1 MQEIPAKIYDITM
14 TLESDMLIWPGNA
27 PVSIEPV
34 KRIAEGSSSNVSLL
48 HVGTHSGTHVDA
60 PYHFVEGA
68 PGIDSIPLEVL
79 AGPAR
84 LVQLPE
90 VERIDRTLLEKLDLS
105 GVSRLL
111 LGTRNSALLRQPE
124 HTPDYVSLSESG
136 ARYLVEM
143 GIKLV
148 GIDYLSIEEYKKEGY
163 PTHRTLLES
172 GVVIV
177 EGLNLSGVPSG
188 DYELLCLPLKLKGAD
203 GAPARA
209 FLRELNKKGE

>member
-1 MQEIPAKIYDITM
+1 MKKLYDVSM
-14 TLESDMLIWPGNA
+14 TIQPEMLIWPGNA
-27 PVSIEPV
+27 PVSYEPV
-34 KRIAEGSSSNVSLL
+34 KRIAEGDSSNVSLL

-68 PGIDSIPLEVL
+68 AGIDSIPPEVL
-79 AGPAR
+79 VGPAR

-90 VERIDRTLLEKLDLS
+90 VDRIDQALLETLGLS
-105 GVSRLL
+105 SVGRLL

-124 HTPDYVSLSESG
+124 HTTDYIPVSEDG
-136 ARYLVEM
+136 ACYLVEM

-163 PTHRTLLES
+163 PTHRTLLKA

-177 EGLNLSGVPSG
+177 EGLDLSGVPAG
-188 DYELLCLPLKLKGAD
+188 NYELLCLPLKLKNAD
-203 GAPARA
+203 GSPARV
-209 FLRELNKKGE
+209 FLRELNEKGE